1 MEAYRDQYATLF
13 NNGRNVTVIGISVDP
28 DTALASWAK
37 DEDFPVVFASD
48 PGGTVGKAYGAFDEK
63 NKLDNRSLFVI
74 RPDGRVA
81 YVTKPFKVLT
91 PSAYTDL
98 AAVVDSLA
106 PPGAKTGSDK

>member
-13 NNGRNVTVIGISVDP
+13 NNGRNVVVIGISVDA
-28 DTALASWAK
+28 DTTLASWAK

-48 PGGTVGKAYGAFDEK
+48 PGGKVGQLYGAFDAK
-63 NKLDNRSLFVI
+63 NKLDNRSLFVV
-74 RPDGRVA
+74 RPDGRIA

-91 PSAYTDL
+91 PASYTDL

-106 PPGAKTGSDK
+106 PPPKADSTK